1 MKQTTDCFIYLD
13 RVALLMATYDVS
25 EARQKLC
32 QLVDRSLMGEKITI
46 STGAGNIVMISEE
59 DWDSLVE
66 AVSVLTVP
74 SVLESVKASTRGPV
88 CEQA

>member
-1 MKQTTDCFIYLD
+1 
-13 RVALLMATYDVS
+13 MATYDVPS
-25 EARQKLC
+25 AQEKMRE
-32 QLVDRSLMGEKITI
+32 LVERSLMGEKITI

-74 SVLESVKASTRGPV
+74 SALEAYKSSLRPATES
-88 CEQA
+88 A

>member
-1 MKQTTDCFIYLD
+1 MCNKHQI
-13 RVALLMATYDVS
+13 LLYTGTMSHHSWQHGAQ
-25 EARQKLC
+25 EKMRE
-32 QLVDRSLMGEKITI
+32 LVDRSLMGEKITI

-74 SVLESVKASTRGPV
+74 AVLESYKSSLKSATES
-88 CEQA
+88 A

>member
-1 MKQTTDCFIYLD
+1 
-13 RVALLMATYDVS
+13 MATYDVPGAQ
-25 EARQKLC
+25 ERMRE
-32 QLVDRSLMGEKITI
+32 LVDRSLMGEKITI

-74 SVLESVKASTRGPV
+74 AVLESYKSSLKSATES
-88 CEQA
+88 A

>member
-1 MKQTTDCFIYLD
+1 
-13 RVALLMATYDVS
+13 MATYDVPS
-25 EARQKLC
+25 AQAKMRE
-32 QLVDRSLMGEKITI
+32 LVDRSLMGEKITI

-74 SVLESVKASTRGPV
+74 EVLESFKSSLRPVKESA
-88 CEQA
+88 

>member
-1 MKQTTDCFIYLD
+1 
-13 RVALLMATYDVS
+13 MATYDVPGAQ
-25 EARQKLC
+25 EKMRE
-32 QLVDRSLMGEKITI
+32 LVDRSLMGEKITI

-74 SVLESVKASTRGPV
+74 SVLEAYKSSLRPATES
-88 CEQA
+88 A

>member
-1 MKQTTDCFIYLD
+1 
-13 RVALLMATYDVS
+13 MATYDVPGAQ
-25 EARQKLC
+25 EKMRE
-32 QLVDRSLMGEKITI
+32 LVDRSLMGEKITI

-74 SVLESVKASTRGPV
+74 AVLESCKSSLKSATES
-88 CEQA
+88 A

>member
-1 MKQTTDCFIYLD
+1 
-13 RVALLMATYDVS
+13 MATYDVPS
-25 EARQKLC
+25 AQAKMRE
-32 QLVDRSLMGEKITI
+32 LVDRSLMGEKITI

-74 SVLESVKASTRGPV
+74 EVLESFKATLRPLKES
-88 CEQA
+88 A

>member
-1 MKQTTDCFIYLD
+1 
-13 RVALLMATYDVS
+13 MASYDVS
-25 EARQKLC
+25 TAQQKL
-32 QLVDRSLMGEKITI
+32 QSLADRSLMGEKITI